1 MQVGITFD
9 RCNVTS
15 ANDAHYHWT
24 FLNKTNGVTKGC
36 AVTSTSNTITI
47 GKGYFIIFGRFV
59 QITGDEIITP
69 EAVTTG
75 TAYRRLVYEIDLTKT
90 NTDTEFNQGYF
101 KVLSSANTTYPTLTQ
116 HDLDNG
122 GTVYQMPFA
131 RFTQSVGGI
140 SNFVS
145 ELTMINFNDLYTQ
158 LQQVKNEYSAVIDQY
173 VEELKNQG
181 FITQTAYHADN
192 TPVTISIAVNDWVY
206 DGSNKWYWVNKP
218 CSKASTSAY
227 CVLHIKPIAANNKDA
242 KRAADKAFGYIFSDP
257 TVNDGSITFR
267 AYAKPAVA
275 LTLSVIGGIG
285 Q

>member
-101 KVLSSANTTYPTLTQ
+101 KVLSSANTTYPALTQ
-116 HDLDNG
+116 QDLDNG

-181 FITQTAYHADN
+181 FITQAAYHADN

>member
-101 KVLSSANTTYPTLTQ
+101 KVLSSANTTYPALTQ
-116 HDLDNG
+116 QDLDNG
-122 GTVYQMPFA
+122 GTIYQMPFA
-131 RFTQSVGGI
+131 RFTQSVSGI

-145 ELTMINFNDLYTQ
+145 ELTSINFNELYSQ
-158 LQQVKNEYSAVIDQY
+158 LQQNKNEYAAVLDAYIED
-173 VEELKNQG
+173 LKNQG
-181 FITQTAYHADN
+181 FITQAAYHADN
-192 TPVTISIAVNDWVY
+192 TPMTIDIAVNDWAY
-206 DGSNKWYWVNKP
+206 DGSNKWYWVSKP

-242 KRAADKAFGYIFSDP
+242 KRAADKAFSYIFSDP
-257 TVNDGSITFR
+257 TVNNGSIIFR

-275 LTLSVIGGIG
+275 LKLEVIGGIG

>member
-36 AVTSTSNTITI
+36 AVTASSSAITI
-47 GKGYFIIFGRFV
+47 AKGYFVVYGRFV
-59 QITGDEIITP
+59 QVTGAETVTP
-69 EAVTTG
+69 DAVTTG
-75 TAYRRLVYEIDLTKT
+75 TAYRRLVYEIDLSKT

-101 KVLSSANTTYPTLTQ
+101 KVLSSANATYPALTQ
-116 HDLDNG
+116 QDLDNG
-122 GTVYQMPFA
+122 GTIYQMPFA
-131 RFTQSVGGI
+131 RFTQSVSGI

-145 ELTMINFNDLYTQ
+145 ELTSINFNELYSQ
-158 LQQVKNEYSAVIDQY
+158 LQQNKNEYAAVLDAYIED
-173 VEELKNQG
+173 LKNQG
-181 FITQTAYHADN
+181 FITQEAFHADN
-192 TPVTISIAVNDWVY
+192 TPVTISIAVNDWTY
-206 DGSNKWYWVNKP
+206 DSTNQWYQVTKN
-218 CSKASTSAY
+218 CAKASTSAY
-227 CVLHIKPIAANNKDA
+227 CVLFIKPVAANNKTA
-242 KRAADKAFGYIFSDP
+242 KRAADKAFSYIFSDP
-257 TVNDGSITFR
+257 VVGNGTITFR

>member
-36 AVTSTSNTITI
+36 AVTASSSAITI
-47 GKGYFIIFGRFV
+47 AKGYFVVYGRFV
-59 QITGDEIITP
+59 QITGAETVTP

-101 KVLSSANTTYPTLTQ
+101 KVLSSANTTYPALTQ
-116 HDLDNG
+116 QDLDNG

-131 RFTQSVGGI
+131 RFTQSVSGI
-140 SNFVS
+140 SDFVS
-145 ELTMINFNDLYTQ
+145 ELTSINFNELYSQ
-158 LQQVKNEYSAVIDQY
+158 LQQNKNEYAAVLDAYIED
-173 VEELKNQG
+173 LKNHG
-181 FITQTAYHADN
+181 FITQAAYHADN
-192 TPVTISIAVNDWVY
+192 TPITIDIAVNDWVY
-206 DGSNKWYWVNKP
+206 DGSTKLYWVNKP

-227 CVLHIKPIAANNKDA
+227 CVLYIKPIAAKNKDA
-242 KRAADKAFGYIFSDP
+242 KRAVDKAFGYIFSDP
-257 TVNDGSITFR
+257 VVYDGSITFH

-275 LTLSVIGGIG
+275 LKLEVIGGIG

>member
-36 AVTSTSNTITI
+36 SVTASSSAITI
-47 GKGYFIIFGRFV
+47 AKGYFVVYGRFV
-59 QITGDEIITP
+59 QITGAETVTP
-69 EAVTTG
+69 DAITTG
-75 TAYRRLVYEIDLTKT
+75 TAYRRLVYEIDLSKT

-101 KVLSSANTTYPTLTQ
+101 KVLTSSNSSYPSLTRQ
-116 HDLDNG
+116 DLDNG

-131 RFTQSVGGI
+131 RFTQTVNGI

-145 ELTMINFNDLYTQ
+145 ELTSINFNDLYAQ
-158 LQQVKNEYSAVIDQY
+158 LQQVKNEYAAVIDEY
-173 VEELKNQG
+173 VEELINQG
-181 FITQTAYHADN
+181 FVTQEAYHADN
-192 TPVTISIAVNDWVY
+192 TPAIINIAVADWAY
-206 DGSNKWYWVNKP
+206 DSTNKWYYVTKS
-218 CSKASTSAY
+218 CAKASTSAY
-227 CVLHIKPIAANNKDA
+227 CVLHIKPVAANNKTA

-257 TVNDGSITFR
+257 QVGNGQITFR

-275 LTLSVIGGIG
+275 LKLEVVGGIG